1 MVLCRKAGSNDVT
14 IKIKTSHMNEFL
26 NSSPGPV
33 TGPETEPYQSSNS
46 NQYSQSVTRVT

>member
-26 NSSPGPV
+26 NSSPGP
-33 TGPETEPYQSSNS
+33 ETEPSQSSNS